1 MRIQLVG
8 FGNVAKNLVGLIR
21 EKEETLE
28 LLGFPLE
35 VVSISDSKGTAINRE
50 GLDLDEILKHKKNG
64 LAVLNEYVPKY
75 SAIDSIW
82 NIDSDVVVELTP
94 STVSGEPGLSHI
106 KKALMMKKNVVTA
119 NKSPMVVSFRE
130 LAELAQRNSVRLLYE
145 ATVAAHL
152 PVFCMVDSCFKADEL
167 VSLKGILNATTNF
180 VIGEMEKGRTFESSL
195 KKAVKDGWS
204 ETEYAND
211 VDGIDSARKV
221 VILANS
227 LFGLDAKLGDV
238 KVKGIRDIKELLKK
252 AKRLKRRVKLLCE
265 IVRRGNCLELSVC
278 PRILS
283 LDDPLNTVNNGDMGL
298 KFSFSKS
305 KQVFVSAE
313 FHGPEQTA
321 QAVLNDI
328 VKICR
333 QYHAC

>member
-1 MRIQLVG
+1 MKIQLVG

-50 GLDLDEILKHKKNG
+50 GLDLDEILKHKKTG
-64 LAVLNEYVPKY
+64 LSVLNEYVPKY
-75 SAIDSIW
+75 SAIDSIG
-82 NIDSDVVVELTP
+82 NIGSDVVVELTP
-94 STVSGEPGLSHI
+94 STFSGEPGLSHI

-119 NKSPMVVSFRE
+119 NKSPMVMSFKE
-130 LAELAQRNSVRLLYE
+130 LVELAQRNSVRLLYE

-152 PVFCMVDSCFKADEL
+152 PVFCMVDSCFEADEL
-167 VSLKGILNATTNF
+167 LSLKGILNATTNF
-180 VIGEMEKGRTFESSL
+180 MIGEMEKGRTFEGSL
-195 KKAVKDGWS
+195 KRAVKEGWS
-204 ETEYAND
+204 ETEYADD

-227 LFGLDAKLGDV
+227 FFGLDAKLKDV
-238 KVKGIRDIKELLKK
+238 KVKGIRDIEELLKK
-252 AKRLKRRVKLLCE
+252 AKRLKRKVKLLCE
-265 IVRRGNCLELSVC
+265 IVRRGNTLKLSVG

-283 LDDPLNTVNNGDMGL
+283 PDDPLNTVNNGDMGL
-298 KFSFSKS
+298 KFSFRKS

-333 QYHAC
+333 RYHAC

>member
-1 MRIQLVG
+1 MKIQLIG

-35 VVSISDSKGTAINRE
+35 IVSISDSKGTAINRE
-50 GLDLDEILKHKKNG
+50 GLDLDEILKHRKTG

-75 SAIDSIW
+75 SAIDSIG

-119 NKSPMVVSFRE
+119 NKSPMVMSFRE
-130 LAELAQRNSVRLLYE
+130 LVELAQKNNVRLLYE

-167 VSLKGILNATTNF
+167 LSLKGILNATTNF
-180 VIGEMEKGRTFESSL
+180 MIGEMEAGRTFEGSL
-195 KKAVKDGWS
+195 KKAVKEGWS
-204 ETEYAND
+204 ETEYADD

-227 LFGLDAKLGDV
+227 FFGIDTKLKDV
-238 KVKGIRDIKELLKK
+238 KVKGIRGVAELLKK
-252 AKRLKRRVKLLCE
+252 AKRLKRKVKLLCE
-265 IVRRGNCLELSVC
+265 IVNRGNALDLSVV

-283 LDDPLNTVNNGDMGL
+283 PDDPLNNVNNGDMGL
-298 KFSFSKS
+298 KFSFRKS

-313 FHGPEQTA
+313 FQGPEQTA

-328 VKICR
+328 LKIGQR
-333 QYHAC
+333 YNAC